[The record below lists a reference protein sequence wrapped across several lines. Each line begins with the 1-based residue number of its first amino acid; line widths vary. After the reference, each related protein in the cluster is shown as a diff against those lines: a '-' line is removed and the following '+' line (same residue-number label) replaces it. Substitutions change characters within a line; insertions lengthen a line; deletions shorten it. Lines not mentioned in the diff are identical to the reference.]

1 MEDLLTAYSLLGD
14 ISAETNQLDYPA
26 FGGLWCMVIEEYC
39 RVNQLDVTE
48 VSNEMCNMISEVN
61 HDLGTY
67 R

>member
-1 MEDLLTAYSLLGD
+1 MEDLLKAYSLLGD

-39 RVNQLDVTE
+39 RVNHLDVTE
-48 VSNEMCNMISEVN
+48 VSMEMCTMISEVN
-61 HDLGTY
+61 ENLGIY